1 MDTNNLIKSVIQ
13 ENIVE
18 TKKIAHE
25 LLMQK
30 LSERLQSKFDEYAPA
45 NFLDESEEVEE
56 QPDSVEVENE
66 SEEIDEEINSRRA
79 ELASLLE
86 KKKHK
91 KEKEEEEKEEEDE
104 EEKEMGEYGHDDEE
118 MGEDGLVY
126 EDECE
131 DCKEQENDA
140 EEMNKKAFGIAEGL
154 VGKQHKLDVA
164 EPKGKLTSADFKA
177 LRKKKISEETEQ
189 LDEVSPPGMK
199 KMTHS
204 KKARESFKEQYGK
217 KRGKSVQYATA
228 WKNKNKDKKDE

>member
-13 ENIVE
+13 ENVVE

-45 NFLDESEEVEE
+45 TFLDESEEAEE
-56 QPDSVEVENE
+56 QPEETELENE
-66 SEEIDEEINSRRA
+66 AEEIDEEINSRRS

-91 KEKEEEEKEEEDE
+91 KEKEKEEEDE
-104 EEKEMGEYGHDDEE
+104 EEEEEDEEE

-140 EEMNKKAFGIAEGL
+140 EEMNQKAFGIAEELKGN
-154 VGKQHKLDVA
+154 QHRLDVA
-164 EPKGKLTSADFKA
+164 KPKGKLTSADFKA
-177 LRKKKISEETEQ
+177 LRKQKMSEETEQ